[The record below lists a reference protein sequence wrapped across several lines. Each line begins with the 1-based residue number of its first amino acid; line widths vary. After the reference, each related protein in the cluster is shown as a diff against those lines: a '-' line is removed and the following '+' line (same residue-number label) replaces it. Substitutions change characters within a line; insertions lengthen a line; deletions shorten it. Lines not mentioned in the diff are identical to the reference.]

1 MRIYNQ
7 VNKPVLR
14 RPVEPG
20 QYVSLRFGERCREI
34 GIQQSMGSK
43 GDCFDNAVA
52 ESFFATLEKDLLRRQ
67 SFATRQQARTAV
79 FDYIETFYNP
89 IRLHSTLGYL
99 SPVEYEKMMKEEKAA

>member
-1 MRIYNQ
+1 
-7 VNKPVLR
+7 VLR
-14 RPVEPG
+14 QPVESA

-34 GIQQSMGSK
+34 GIHRSMGSK

-52 ESFFATLEKDLLRRQ
+52 ESFFATLEKDLLRRR
-67 SFATRQQARTAV
+67 SFPTRQEARTAV

-99 SPVEYEKMMKEEKAA
+99 SPVEYERMNEEEKAA

>member
-1 MRIYNQ
+1 MHHLHHE
-7 VNKPVLR
+7 VLQ
-14 RPVEPG
+14 RPVESA

-34 GIQQSMGSK
+34 GSHRSMGSK

-52 ESFFATLEKDLLRRQ
+52 ESFFATLEKDLLRRR
-67 SFATRQQARTAV
+67 SFASRQDARTAV

-99 SPVEYEKMMKEEKAA
+99 SPVEYEKIIEEEKAA